1 MDRNVVALAGAVVVL
16 LVIIGLYFYAGPV
29 SKAAFNELNV
39 RVFTSVFSKPLNSSL
54 PVSSN
59 NSVNV
64 CREGWKCKSLG
75 SEAFQNGNC
84 SWSNETKCVLLC
96 LNSHCLTIGG
106 SASSSGGG
114 SSTVDNLVTNNSNNS
129 NTITPVSLCAGVS
142 CPNKCEGSKR
152 KYNGQCVSATGQCN
166 YSEVT
171 CASGCELSGCKA
183 DPCAGV
189 SCQDKCEANKR
200 KYNGQCLSATGQCV
214 YSEIACA
221 NGCEPSGCKGVDPCA
236 GVTCGNVCDGG
247 TLKSNGKCT
256 AGTCQYSSQA
266 CPFGCLSGS
275 CKADPCSGIP
285 CNDYCEGDTAHQT
298 GGCTNGTCH
307 YVFSLNCHHGCEN
320 GTCKPN
326 PCLNVTCSDKCEGD
340 VRNYGGSCSNGTCQY
355 ASSQTCPYG
364 CSGGVCNPHYI
375 CNYSWP
381 QQILESK
388 TMTVKWLCTGGRQY
402 CKPSSNCCKYNE
414 RTQTHYE
421 CVDCEAPGAN
431 CVEPG
436 CIGVTCNNYCSNG
449 LMHTNGRCVAGGT
462 CVYDSNT
469 ICLSGICNDAMSCDD
484 SSYWIFVTS
493 QLFTGN
499 LGGVNGADTK
509 CQQAAAASGRNIIE
523 YKALLSTSTMN
534 AKDRLPD
541 GVFKNSKGEVIATS
555 KADLLD
561 GTITNLI
568 QWNEYGNQVSAS
580 YVWSGSYSNGM
591 YWTPNCGDWA
601 SVGGSGKMGLTSD
614 PTIWLGLTQQLCGYP
629 QGRLYC
635 FRFH

>member
-1 MDRNVVALAGAVVVL
+1 MDRNVVVLVGSACVL
-16 LVIIGLYFYAGPV
+16 LIFVALFFSIGPLSESVTSEFN
-29 SKAAFNELNV
+29 SK
-39 RVFTSVFSKPLNSSL
+39 VFTNVFGKPFNSSF

-96 LNSHCLTIGG
+96 LGGRCVTIGG
-106 SASSSGGG
+106 GVSTNNGG
-114 SSTVDNLVTNNSNNS
+114 SSASDFYSALANGSLGNGSSNLLNNTLKNNTLPN
-129 NTITPVSLCAGVS
+129 NTHVI
-142 CPNKCEGSKR
+142 PNV
-152 KYNGQCVSATGQCN
+152 N
-166 YSEVT
+166 
-171 CASGCELSGCKA
+171 L
-183 DPCAGV
+183 CAGV
-189 SCQDKCEANKR
+189 SCQDKCDGTKR

-214 YSEIACA
+214 YSEVACA
-221 NGCEPSGCKGVDPCA
+221 NGCESSGCKGVNPCA
-236 GVTCGNVCDGG
+236 GVTCGNVCDGN
-247 TLKSNGKCT
+247 TLKSGGTCV
-256 AGTCQYSSQA
+256 AGTCQYSTQA
-266 CPFGCLSGS
+266 CPFSCLSGS
-275 CKADPCSGIP
+275 CKADPCSGITCP
-285 CNDYCEGDTAHQT
+285 NVCDGTTRKYGGSCSNGVCQYASGESCNY
-298 GGCTNGTCH
+298 
-307 YVFSLNCHHGCEN
+307 GCEN
-320 GTCKPN
+320 GTCKAN
-326 PCLNVTCSDKCEGD
+326 PCAGLNCFDKCEGD
-340 VRNYGGSCSNGTCQY
+340 VRKYGGSCSIGVCQY

-364 CSGGVCNPHYI
+364 CSGGVCKPQYF

-381 QQILESK
+381 QEILESL
-388 TMTVKWLCTGGRQY
+388 TNNTKWLCAGNRQY
-402 CKPSSNCCKYNE
+402 CKSNTLCCKYNE

-421 CVDCEAPGAN
+421 CVDCEAPGGN

-469 ICLSGICNDAMSCDD
+469 ICLSGICNNAASCDD
-484 SSYWIFVTS
+484 SSYWMFITS

-499 LGGVNGADTK
+499 LGGISGADTK

-568 QWNEYGNQVSAS
+568 QWDEYGNQVSAS
-580 YVWSGSYSNGM
+580 YVWSGSYSSGM
-591 YWTPNCGDWA
+591 YWTPNCGDWT
-601 SVGGSGKMGLTSD
+601 SVSGSGKVGYSNE
-614 PTIWLGLTQQLCGYP
+614 PAIWLGLSQQLCGYP